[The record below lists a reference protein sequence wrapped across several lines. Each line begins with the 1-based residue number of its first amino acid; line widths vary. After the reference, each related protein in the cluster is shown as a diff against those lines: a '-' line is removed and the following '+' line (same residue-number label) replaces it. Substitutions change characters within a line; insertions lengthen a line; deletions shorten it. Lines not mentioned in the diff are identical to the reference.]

1 MKKHNLREKSRLLV
15 EHILNKDFL
24 EANSVLEKLISEAEE
39 DRENAVSAEFGF
51 ESEKGGN
58 ETPND
63 GGEDVQL
70 DASPEGMSD
79 EDATKTVDDAIE
91 IACQIN
97 AKIVAKLFDKVSA
110 LKQDLDNANLDQ
122 DSREFIKFD
131 TSITYYSDKL
141 QDLQGK
147 TNPGVDQAKVEEALN
162 KIDSDASILDFDRA
176 TAFWE
181 DDIKAF
187 IDEINALLATDNLS
201 PSEIAK
207 LGEYKAQA
215 EKLIGIINNPVK
227 YVSLRFF
234 YLIWDCLLWKYG
246 FISEFFA
253 DVIASILKGC

>member
-51 ESEKGGN
+51 ESEEGGD

-162 KIDSDASILDFDRA
+162 KIGTSLDQLKGEIGSGSSDDSIDVASPEQIASASEDEGDGNGNANETLADNSNKEEKIKDETPAEDDGNAEDSSAEGTEDDTDFD
-176 TAFWE
+176 
-181 DDIKAF
+181 D
-187 IDEINALLATDNLS
+187 L
-201 PSEIAK
+201 
-207 LGEYKAQA
+207 
-215 EKLIGIINNPVK
+215 
-227 YVSLRFF
+227 
-234 YLIWDCLLWKYG
+234 
-246 FISEFFA
+246 FA
-253 DVIASILKGC
+253 

>member
-1 MKKHNLREKSRLLV
+1 MHDLGKDAVVVRAAH
-15 EHILNKDFL
+15 KDFL

-39 DRENAVSAEFGF
+39 DRENAISAEFGF
-51 ESEKGGN
+51 ESEEGGD

-147 TNPGVDQAKVEEALN
+147 TNPGVDQSKVEEALN
-162 KIDSDASILDFDRA
+162 KIDTSLDQLKGELGGSSDENTADVASPEEIDSANSDFSSSS
-176 TAFWE
+176 
-181 DDIKAF
+181 
-187 IDEINALLATDNLS
+187 DNLT
-201 PSEIAK
+201 K
-207 LGEYKAQA
+207 
-215 EKLIGIINNPVK
+215 NPRPFV
-227 YVSLRFF
+227 
-234 YLIWDCLLWKYG
+234 
-246 FISEFFA
+246 
-253 DVIASILKGC
+253 

>member
-39 DRENAVSAEFGF
+39 DRENAISAEFGF
-51 ESEKGGN
+51 ESEEGGD

-162 KIDSDASILDFDRA
+162 KIGTSLDQLKGEIGGGSSDDSIDVASPEQIASTSEGDDEGEGEGEGKADETPADNSNEEEQAKDETPAEGEGNTEESSAEGTEDDTDFD
-176 TAFWE
+176 
-181 DDIKAF
+181 D
-187 IDEINALLATDNLS
+187 L
-201 PSEIAK
+201 
-207 LGEYKAQA
+207 
-215 EKLIGIINNPVK
+215 
-227 YVSLRFF
+227 
-234 YLIWDCLLWKYG
+234 
-246 FISEFFA
+246 FA
-253 DVIASILKGC
+253 

>member
-39 DRENAVSAEFGF
+39 DHENAVSAEFGF
-51 ESEKGGN
+51 DSEEGGN

-91 IACQIN
+91 IECQIN

-162 KIDSDASILDFDRA
+162 KIGTSLDQLKGEIGGGSSDDSIDVASPEQIASASEDEGDGNEAQADNSNKEEKIKDETPAEDDGNAKESSAEDDTDFD
-176 TAFWE
+176 
-181 DDIKAF
+181 D
-187 IDEINALLATDNLS
+187 L
-201 PSEIAK
+201 
-207 LGEYKAQA
+207 
-215 EKLIGIINNPVK
+215 
-227 YVSLRFF
+227 
-234 YLIWDCLLWKYG
+234 
-246 FISEFFA
+246 FA
-253 DVIASILKGC
+253 

>member
-15 EHILNKDFL
+15 EHILNKNFL

-39 DRENAVSAEFGF
+39 DRENEVSEEFGF
-51 ESEKGGN
+51 DTEDGGDV
-58 ETPND
+58 TPND

-79 EDATKTVDDAIE
+79 EDATKAVDDAVE

-162 KIDSDASILDFDRA
+162 KIDTSLEQLKGEIGGGSSNDDMDVASPEQIASTDEDEEGSA
-176 TAFWE
+176 ENAKEESSTTEGEDTEETSTEETSTEETPNEGEETAEDEE
-181 DDIKAF
+181 DDTNF
-187 IDEINALLATDNLS
+187 DDL
-201 PSEIAK
+201 
-207 LGEYKAQA
+207 
-215 EKLIGIINNPVK
+215 
-227 YVSLRFF
+227 
-234 YLIWDCLLWKYG
+234 
-246 FISEFFA
+246 FA
-253 DVIASILKGC
+253 

>member
-15 EHILNKDFL
+15 EHILNKNFL

-39 DRENAVSAEFGF
+39 DRENEVSEEFGF
-51 ESEKGGN
+51 DTEDGGDV
-58 ETPND
+58 TPND

-79 EDATKTVDDAIE
+79 EDATKAVDDAVE

-162 KIDSDASILDFDRA
+162 KIDTSLEQLKGEIGGGSSNDDMDVASPEQIAA
-176 TAFWE
+176 TGEDQEEGSTEGTGEESSTTEEEDTEESSTEETPNEGEESAEGEE
-181 DDIKAF
+181 DDTNF
-187 IDEINALLATDNLS
+187 DDL
-201 PSEIAK
+201 
-207 LGEYKAQA
+207 
-215 EKLIGIINNPVK
+215 
-227 YVSLRFF
+227 
-234 YLIWDCLLWKYG
+234 
-246 FISEFFA
+246 FA
-253 DVIASILKGC
+253 

>member
-51 ESEKGGN
+51 ESEEGGD

-91 IACQIN
+91 IECQIN
-97 AKIVAKLFDKVSA
+97 AKIVAKLFDKVSS

-162 KIDSDASILDFDRA
+162 KIGTSLDQLKGEIGSGSSDDSIDVASPEQIASASEDEGDGNGNANETLADNSNKEEKIKDETPEEDDGNAEESSAEGTEDDTDFD
-176 TAFWE
+176 
-181 DDIKAF
+181 D
-187 IDEINALLATDNLS
+187 L
-201 PSEIAK
+201 
-207 LGEYKAQA
+207 
-215 EKLIGIINNPVK
+215 
-227 YVSLRFF
+227 
-234 YLIWDCLLWKYG
+234 
-246 FISEFFA
+246 FA
-253 DVIASILKGC
+253 

>member
-39 DRENAVSAEFGF
+39 DRENAISAEFGF
-51 ESEKGGN
+51 DSEEGGN

-91 IACQIN
+91 IECQIN

-162 KIDSDASILDFDRA
+162 KIGTSLDQLKGEIGGGSSDDSIDVASPEQIASASEDEGDGNEAQADNSNKEEKIKDETPAEDDGNAKESSAEDDTDFD
-176 TAFWE
+176 
-181 DDIKAF
+181 D
-187 IDEINALLATDNLS
+187 L
-201 PSEIAK
+201 
-207 LGEYKAQA
+207 
-215 EKLIGIINNPVK
+215 
-227 YVSLRFF
+227 
-234 YLIWDCLLWKYG
+234 
-246 FISEFFA
+246 FA
-253 DVIASILKGC
+253 

>member
-51 ESEKGGN
+51 DSEEGGN

-162 KIDSDASILDFDRA
+162 KIGTSLDQLKGEIGGGSSDDSIDVASPEQIASASEDEGEGDGNGNSNETPADNSNKEEKIKDETPAEDDGNAKESSAEGTEDDTDFD
-176 TAFWE
+176 
-181 DDIKAF
+181 D
-187 IDEINALLATDNLS
+187 L
-201 PSEIAK
+201 
-207 LGEYKAQA
+207 
-215 EKLIGIINNPVK
+215 
-227 YVSLRFF
+227 
-234 YLIWDCLLWKYG
+234 
-246 FISEFFA
+246 FA
-253 DVIASILKGC
+253 

>member
-39 DRENAVSAEFGF
+39 DRENAISAEFGF
-51 ESEKGGN
+51 ESEEGGD

-91 IACQIN
+91 IECQIN

-162 KIDSDASILDFDRA
+162 KIGTSLDQLKGEIGGGSSDDSIDVASPEQIASASEGDGNGNANETPADNSNKEEKIKDETPAEDDGNAEESSAEGTEDDTDFD
-176 TAFWE
+176 
-181 DDIKAF
+181 D
-187 IDEINALLATDNLS
+187 L
-201 PSEIAK
+201 
-207 LGEYKAQA
+207 
-215 EKLIGIINNPVK
+215 
-227 YVSLRFF
+227 
-234 YLIWDCLLWKYG
+234 
-246 FISEFFA
+246 FA
-253 DVIASILKGC
+253 

>member
-15 EHILNKDFL
+15 EHILNKNFL

-39 DRENAVSAEFGF
+39 DRENEVSEEFGF
-51 ESEKGGN
+51 DTEEGGDV
-58 ETPND
+58 TPND

-79 EDATKTVDDAIE
+79 EDATKAVDDAVE

-162 KIDSDASILDFDRA
+162 KIDTSLEQLKGEIGGGSSNDDMDVASPEQIAA
-176 TAFWE
+176 TGEDQEEGSTEGAGEESSTTEDEGTEEGSTEETPNEGEESAEDEE
-181 DDIKAF
+181 DDTNF
-187 IDEINALLATDNLS
+187 DDL
-201 PSEIAK
+201 
-207 LGEYKAQA
+207 
-215 EKLIGIINNPVK
+215 
-227 YVSLRFF
+227 
-234 YLIWDCLLWKYG
+234 
-246 FISEFFA
+246 FA
-253 DVIASILKGC
+253 

>member
-15 EHILNKDFL
+15 EHILNKNFL

-39 DRENAVSAEFGF
+39 DRENEVSEEFGF
-51 ESEKGGN
+51 DTEEGGDV
-58 ETPND
+58 TPND

-79 EDATKTVDDAIE
+79 EDATKAVDDAVE

-162 KIDSDASILDFDRA
+162 KIDTSLEQLKGEIGGGSSNDDMDVASPEQIASTGEDQEEGSTEGAGEESSTTEDEGTEEETSTEETPA
-176 TAFWE
+176 EGGESTEGEE
-181 DDIKAF
+181 DDTNF
-187 IDEINALLATDNLS
+187 DDL
-201 PSEIAK
+201 
-207 LGEYKAQA
+207 
-215 EKLIGIINNPVK
+215 
-227 YVSLRFF
+227 
-234 YLIWDCLLWKYG
+234 
-246 FISEFFA
+246 FA
-253 DVIASILKGC
+253 

>member
-15 EHILNKDFL
+15 EHILNKNFL

-39 DRENAVSAEFGF
+39 DRENEVSEEFGF
-51 ESEKGGN
+51 DTEEGGDV
-58 ETPND
+58 TPND

-79 EDATKTVDDAIE
+79 EDATKAVDDAVE

-162 KIDSDASILDFDRA
+162 KIDTSLEQLKGEIGGGSSNDDMDVASPEQIAA
-176 TAFWE
+176 TGEDQEEGSTEGTGEESSTTEDEGTEEETSTEETPAEGGESTEGEE
-181 DDIKAF
+181 DDTNF
-187 IDEINALLATDNLS
+187 DDL
-201 PSEIAK
+201 
-207 LGEYKAQA
+207 
-215 EKLIGIINNPVK
+215 
-227 YVSLRFF
+227 
-234 YLIWDCLLWKYG
+234 
-246 FISEFFA
+246 FA
-253 DVIASILKGC
+253 

>member
-15 EHILNKDFL
+15 EHILNKNFL

-39 DRENAVSAEFGF
+39 DRENEVSEEFGF
-51 ESEKGGN
+51 DTEDGGDV
-58 ETPND
+58 TPND

-79 EDATKTVDDAIE
+79 EDATKAVDDAVE

-162 KIDSDASILDFDRA
+162 KIDTSLEQLKGEIGGGSSNDDMDVASPEQIAAIGEDQEEGSTEGAGEESSTTEGEDTEESSTEETPNEGEESA
-176 TAFWE
+176 EGEE
-181 DDIKAF
+181 DDTNF
-187 IDEINALLATDNLS
+187 DDL
-201 PSEIAK
+201 
-207 LGEYKAQA
+207 
-215 EKLIGIINNPVK
+215 
-227 YVSLRFF
+227 
-234 YLIWDCLLWKYG
+234 
-246 FISEFFA
+246 FA
-253 DVIASILKGC
+253 

>member
-15 EHILNKDFL
+15 EHILNKNFL

-39 DRENAVSAEFGF
+39 DRENEVSEEFGF
-51 ESEKGGN
+51 DTEDGGDV
-58 ETPND
+58 TPND

-79 EDATKTVDDAIE
+79 EDATKAVDDAVE

-162 KIDSDASILDFDRA
+162 KIDTSLEQLKGEIGGGSSNDDMDVASPEQIAA
-176 TAFWE
+176 TGEDQEEGSTEGTGEESSTTEDEGTEETSTEETPAEGGESTEGEE
-181 DDIKAF
+181 DDTNF
-187 IDEINALLATDNLS
+187 DDL
-201 PSEIAK
+201 
-207 LGEYKAQA
+207 
-215 EKLIGIINNPVK
+215 
-227 YVSLRFF
+227 
-234 YLIWDCLLWKYG
+234 
-246 FISEFFA
+246 FA
-253 DVIASILKGC
+253 

>member
-15 EHILNKDFL
+15 EHILNKNFL

-39 DRENAVSAEFGF
+39 DRENEISEEFGF
-51 ESEKGGN
+51 DTEEGGDV
-58 ETPND
+58 TPND

-79 EDATKTVDDAIE
+79 EDATKVVDDAIE

-162 KIDSDASILDFDRA
+162 KIDTSLEQLKGEIGGGSSNDDMDVASPEQIASTDEDEEGSA
-176 TAFWE
+176 ENAKEESSTAEGKDTEETSTEETPNEGEETAEDEE
-181 DDIKAF
+181 DDTNF
-187 IDEINALLATDNLS
+187 DDL
-201 PSEIAK
+201 
-207 LGEYKAQA
+207 
-215 EKLIGIINNPVK
+215 
-227 YVSLRFF
+227 
-234 YLIWDCLLWKYG
+234 
-246 FISEFFA
+246 FA
-253 DVIASILKGC
+253 

>member
-15 EHILNKDFL
+15 EHILNKNFL

-39 DRENAVSAEFGF
+39 DRENEVSEEFGF
-51 ESEKGGN
+51 DTEEGGDV
-58 ETPND
+58 TPND

-79 EDATKTVDDAIE
+79 EDATKAVDDAVE

-97 AKIVAKLFDKVSA
+97 TKIVAKLFDKVSA

-162 KIDSDASILDFDRA
+162 KIDTSLEQLKGEIGGGSSNDDMDVASPEQIASTGEDQEEGSTEGAGEESSTTEGEDTEETSTEETPNEGEESA
-176 TAFWE
+176 EGEE
-181 DDIKAF
+181 DDTNF
-187 IDEINALLATDNLS
+187 DDL
-201 PSEIAK
+201 
-207 LGEYKAQA
+207 
-215 EKLIGIINNPVK
+215 
-227 YVSLRFF
+227 
-234 YLIWDCLLWKYG
+234 
-246 FISEFFA
+246 FA
-253 DVIASILKGC
+253 